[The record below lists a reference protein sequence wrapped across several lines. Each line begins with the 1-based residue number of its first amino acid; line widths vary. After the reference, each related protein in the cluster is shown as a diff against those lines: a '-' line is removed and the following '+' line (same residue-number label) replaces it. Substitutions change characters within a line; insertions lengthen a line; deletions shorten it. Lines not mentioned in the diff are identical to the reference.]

1 MQVKNYE
8 PSILVL
14 LAAYNCTVTL
24 RDKDKHTTNVNP
36 SDVIYNPDVGYLV
49 KAGTVINFSTDARC
63 VTIRDGLLQVKG
75 WTLHVEDSPFIRKRL
90 LAYLEGVVVNS
101 ALATFE
107 GSKVV
112 GGKVVNSDG
121 SDIEEDSMG
130 DISSHS
136 VRLTAIESVSKAV
149 AYMMSH
155 YFC

>member
-24 RDKDKHTTNVNP
+24 KDNDGHITNVHASEVVFNP
-36 SDVIYNPDVGYLV
+36 EAGFLV
-49 KAGTVINFSTDARC
+49 KSGTVINFSTNARY

-101 ALATFE
+101 ALEAFS